1 MPDQTK
7 HIISH
12 YDAALYALR
21 NDVVMMFKLTDR
33 LLETALAALLNRDSE
48 LCKQAIIQEE
58 EIKTFGK
65 KIDREGLSLLVLFHP
80 VATDMRLVVSGMK
93 VSANLAHISDQ
104 SVIVARRAQCLNSR
118 PLVTQIE
125 LVEPAYRQ
133 AVSIFR
139 DSMRVFAEGDCELAH
154 ALKPRDEE
162 LDKLTT
168 NISEE
173 LVSRATLDVENV
185 PSYLDLIFVSRA
197 LKRIGDHATN
207 IGGDSFWRDQA
218 MDIST

>member
-1 MPDQTK
+1 MNRVKQMPDQTK

-21 NDVVMMFKLTDR
+21 DDVVMMFKLTDR

-48 LCKQAIIQEE
+48 LCKQAIAQED

-104 SVIVARRAQCLNSR
+104 SVIIARRAQCLNSR
-118 PLVTQIE
+118 PLVT
-125 LVEPAYRQ
+125 
-133 AVSIFR
+133 
-139 DSMRVFAEGDCELAH
+139 
-154 ALKPRDEE
+154 
-162 LDKLTT
+162 
-168 NISEE
+168 
-173 LVSRATLDVENV
+173 
-185 PSYLDLIFVSRA
+185 
-197 LKRIGDHATN
+197 
-207 IGGDSFWRDQA
+207 
-218 MDIST
+218 